1 MIVERI
7 HLIATIGQKSVNQ
20 SDCLDNWA
28 NLDKKGITLH
38 SIFLYFPHS
47 EATTQCFPVF
57 AADLIQQMKSQDT
70 KLCPYK
76 VIQDL
81 NQISSNDNGNLYQ
94 IVLNSTELTTQRHLK
109 ASFSFA

>member
-1 MIVERI
+1 MF
-7 HLIATIGQKSVNQ
+7 HLRWGDYLSFMIATWS
-20 SDCLDNWA
+20 
-28 NLDKKGITLH
+28 
-38 SIFLYFPHS
+38 
-47 EATTQCFPVF
+47 FPVF

-94 IVLNSTELTTQRHLK
+94 IAVSFDYTT
-109 ASFSFA
+109 SS